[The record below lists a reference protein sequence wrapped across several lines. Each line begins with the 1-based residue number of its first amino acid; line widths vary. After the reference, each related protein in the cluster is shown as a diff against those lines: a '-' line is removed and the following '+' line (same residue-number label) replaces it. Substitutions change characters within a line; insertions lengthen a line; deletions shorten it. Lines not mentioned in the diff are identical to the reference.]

1 MSEKIKLKNID
12 HYCVIVDDLEKEVK
26 KLEKVFEVSSI
37 QWDEVKTTAVLK
49 GKNLGDYTLRSV
61 MIQLA
66 DNFKLE
72 FLQIAEGK
80 SVEQDW
86 VKKHGKTLHHI
97 CFKSDDME
105 KEAKK
110 YEEKGV
116 KILQEDHGKWI
127 YLDTEDI
134 FGFDIEILPTWWKT
148 G

>member
-26 KLEKVFEVSSI
+26 KLEKVFEVTSI

-80 SVEQDW
+80 SVEQD
-86 VKKHGKTLHHI
+86 
-97 CFKSDDME
+97 
-105 KEAKK
+105 
-110 YEEKGV
+110 
-116 KILQEDHGKWI
+116 
-127 YLDTEDI
+127 
-134 FGFDIEILPTWWKT
+134 
-148 G
+148 